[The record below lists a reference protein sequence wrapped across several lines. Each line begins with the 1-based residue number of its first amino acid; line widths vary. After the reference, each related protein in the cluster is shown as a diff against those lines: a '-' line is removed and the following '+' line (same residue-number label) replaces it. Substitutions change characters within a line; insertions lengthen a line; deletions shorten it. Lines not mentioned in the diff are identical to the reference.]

1 MALAPR
7 ARSRDPIAMG
17 VTKRDLL
24 AMLAVA
30 AAIGLMVAYRAW
42 QVEPREMGALC
53 LDPATAPFA
62 CRPRA
67 VLLWLQHWGLWGAAA
82 LALGLWGF
90 VGSPFAVRAAAV
102 AMGVIAVLNFN
113 ATWGMIGAALGIW
126 TWVEANARQHRV
138 AGAPARR

>member
-1 MALAPR
+1 
-7 ARSRDPIAMG
+7 MG

-53 LDPATAPFA
+53 LDLAAAPFA

-82 LALGLWGF
+82 LALGIWGF
-90 VGSPFAVRAAAV
+90 VGAPLAVRAAAV

-126 TWVEANARQHRV
+126 AWVEANARRDAAPGV
-138 AGAPARR
+138 AGRR